1 MGGLEA
7 INRYKLQE
15 KKKLSEHSKVKDN
28 VYVSVHEG
36 FSLKQYIDIRQ
47 FLCKQNH
54 SQPCTICKGMLNVAS
69 GILNQGFMKL
79 KSAMTISSPHIRQ
92 YKASLARRKLLQMP
106 LACIGVGN
114 VSEGSY
120 CMYLVEKQSQVDYSI
135 FQTLLERAAIKPGAK
150 ELSISKEEMSNLL
163 YLAEMESQRE
173 LLKYAVVKAAGLS
186 NTKAKHFYGISEVKK
201 RKERVEQAFEKA
213 SSIRESI
220 EKIARLKD
228 RALLFSLG
236 VDCVSESDT
245 TSKSESDNDNPGE
258 PPKEHGHLS
267 LERTMYSAVTRDR
280 INIDNPTPLDVYQA
294 LDILKACKLNW
305 FELVSQIKKSIVDD
319 TNDLISTV
327 LDDLGHQLESGNVE
341 LCENDRKIAEQSRQ
355 AFLLMNEAYDDM
367 SDNDSIVSDT
377 DDSENEMW
385 RRGIDDV
392 LSVNGKAMI
401 KKRREAIKLKG
412 VRDAKRRI
420 MEERFLKRRKSKKV
434 SRILNQCPDIGKE
447 IEQFV
452 QDSGAGADAWRRTG
466 VLTFDGNRKLKKK
479 PTFKRIQQHL
489 QEKYRTHISYGS
501 VVQLCI
507 ARNKRRRSAARYKGI
522 AKVLQKRSR
531 KGFNAKYNPDEHWS
545 CAFYATLNELQY
557 KDGMAVMNIGRDD
570 QAGFCLDTMTT
581 HRLNGALCLKGKEA
595 LTTRTDYTTR
605 YPSTLQTTSYNFAE
619 TENVGEICAG
629 VVKARGLYEKNPAQH
644 LADLEMLSK
653 KDELKPA
660 FIDPNTNQIKK
671 VQYIRVDG
679 GHDEGPAHCEVQYW
693 WTVWHLKT
701 EAISTIITCRNSGAS
716 FRNRV
721 ELQNGCLS
729 LAHANLF
736 IPSTLNGSC
745 LNDGNKIN
753 QEKLQENLSSAIDV
767 YISRVNGAPCG
778 ATEIQLYRGASSSE
792 YQQENNLLKIFLK
805 GNKKEKKSLEKN
817 HPEMYAKINSI

>member
-1 MGGLEA
+1 
-7 INRYKLQE
+7 
-15 KKKLSEHSKVKDN
+15 
-28 VYVSVHEG
+28 
-36 FSLKQYIDIRQ
+36 
-47 FLCKQNH
+47 
-54 SQPCTICKGMLNVAS
+54 
-69 GILNQGFMKL
+69 
-79 KSAMTISSPHIRQ
+79 
-92 YKASLARRKLLQMP
+92 
-106 LACIGVGN
+106 
-114 VSEGSY
+114 
-120 CMYLVEKQSQVDYSI
+120 MYLVEKQSQVDYSI

-245 TSKSESDNDNPGE
+245 TSESESDNDNPGE

-267 LERTMYSAVTRDR
+267 LERTMYSVVARDR
-280 INIDNPTPLDVYQA
+280 INIDNHTPLDVYQA

-401 KKRREAIKLKG
+401 KKRREAIKG

-479 PTFKRIQQHL
+479 PTFKHIQQHL
-489 QEKYRTHISYGS
+489 
-501 VVQLCI
+501 
-507 ARNKRRRSAARYKGI
+507 
-522 AKVLQKRSR
+522 
-531 KGFNAKYNPDEHWS
+531 
-545 CAFYATLNELQY
+545 
-557 KDGMAVMNIGRDD
+557 
-570 QAGFCLDTMTT
+570 
-581 HRLNGALCLKGKEA
+581 
-595 LTTRTDYTTR
+595 
-605 YPSTLQTTSYNFAE
+605 
-619 TENVGEICAG
+619 
-629 VVKARGLYEKNPAQH
+629 
-644 LADLEMLSK
+644 
-653 KDELKPA
+653 
-660 FIDPNTNQIKK
+660 
-671 VQYIRVDG
+671 
-679 GHDEGPAHCEVQYW
+679 
-693 WTVWHLKT
+693 
-701 EAISTIITCRNSGAS
+701 
-716 FRNRV
+716 
-721 ELQNGCLS
+721 
-729 LAHANLF
+729 
-736 IPSTLNGSC
+736 
-745 LNDGNKIN
+745 
-753 QEKLQENLSSAIDV
+753 
-767 YISRVNGAPCG
+767 
-778 ATEIQLYRGASSSE
+778 
-792 YQQENNLLKIFLK
+792 
-805 GNKKEKKSLEKN
+805 
-817 HPEMYAKINSI
+817 